1 MQSASYSGEI
11 RGGGHMMRHETEE
24 EKKLWAKYRD
34 VNTSEEEKRKILER
48 LRELDREITKN
59 SPFHYD

>member
-1 MQSASYSGEI
+1 
-11 RGGGHMMRHETEE
+11 MMRHETEE

-48 LRELDREITKN
+48 LREIDREMTQN

>member
-24 EKKLWAKYRD
+24 EKK
-34 VNTSEEEKRKILER
+34 EILGR
-48 LRELDREITKN
+48 LKEIDKELTKN

>member
-1 MQSASYSGEI
+1 
-11 RGGGHMMRHETEE
+11 MMRHETEE

-34 VNTSEEEKRKILER
+34 VNTSEEEKREILGR
-48 LRELDREITKN
+48 LKEIDKELTKN

>member
-11 RGGGHMMRHETEE
+11 RGDGHMMRHENEE
-24 EKKLWAKYRD
+24 EKK
-34 VNTSEEEKRKILER
+34 EILER
-48 LRELDREITKN
+48 LKEIDKEFTKN

>member
-1 MQSASYSGEI
+1 
-11 RGGGHMMRHETEE
+11 MRHETEE

-34 VNTSEEEKRKILER
+34 VNTSEEEKREILER
-48 LRELDREITKN
+48 LKEIDKELTKS